1 MTDAYLLDCAVA
13 GVPRRII
20 GIAPA
25 LASEKL
31 LKGQGL
37 KINDIEVADLN
48 EAFASQ
54 GPAVLRQL
62 GFPDDAQHVNPN
74 DGTIALG
81 QPRGMSGARFALAAT
96 EELQRRSARR
106 TFCTTCI
113 GVGQAIAL
121 VVERV

>member
-1 MTDAYLLDCAVA
+1 MTDACLLDCAVA

-54 GPAVLRQL
+54 RTEIPPIFRL
-62 GFPDDAQHVNPN
+62 GRISSAPSSSPVEV
-74 DGTIALG
+74 
-81 QPRGMSGARFALAAT
+81 R
-96 EELQRRSARR
+96 RRSTRP
-106 TFCTTCI
+106 TTLSS
-113 GVGQAIAL
+113 VTPTTT
-121 VVERV
+121 R